1 MLFDRSKKK
10 NYTVYTL
17 GAGVLREKARP
28 VERIDDS
35 IVKLAQEMAET
46 MLVFDGIGLAAPQY
60 GESLRLVVLGV
71 PAERNSGTPGEELL
85 LPKMPLAIIN
95 PEIIAVSDETSEY
108 DEGCLSLPGI
118 YGTVVRPKKVVLRTQ
133 LLNGEFIEVECG
145 GLLARC
151 LQHELDHLD
160 GMVFSDRMTPAELRK
175 VRGDLDR
182 LEKAGKS
189 KNFRKVIKK

>member
-10 NYTVYTL
+10 NHTVYTL

-28 VERIDDS
+28 VERIDDTLRQ
-35 IVKLAQEMAET
+35 LALEMAET
-46 MLVFDGIGLAAPQY
+46 MLVFDGIGLAAPQF

-71 PAERNSGTPGEELL
+71 PQERNSGTPGEQLL
-85 LPKMPLAIIN
+85 LPQMPLALVN
-95 PEIIAVSDETSEY
+95 PEIIVVSDEKSEY

-118 YGTVVRPKKVVLRTQ
+118 YGTVVRPQKVVLRTQ
-133 LLNGEFIEVECG
+133 LLNGEFVEVECG

-151 LQHELDHLD
+151 VQHELDHLD
-160 GMVFSDRMTPAELRK
+160 GVVFSDRLAPDELRK

-182 LEKAGKS
+182 LIKAGKS